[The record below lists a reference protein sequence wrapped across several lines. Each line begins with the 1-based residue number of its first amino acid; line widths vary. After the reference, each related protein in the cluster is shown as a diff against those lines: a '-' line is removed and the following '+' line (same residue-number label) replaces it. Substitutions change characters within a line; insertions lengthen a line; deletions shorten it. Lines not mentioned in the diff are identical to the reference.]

1 MEDSELSRQMVSRA
15 ESVRLVDTHEHLISE
30 EQRAALQLDLFY
42 WFPHYAS
49 SDLLSAGMSLAV
61 LEQIRD
67 TSIPLEQRWALFAPY
82 WQSTRTTGYGRAL
95 LLAAR
100 ELFGIADINEH
111 TYQELSELL
120 AATNHSGWYE
130 HVLKERAGI
139 EVSLQDRIV
148 DTDSGGPALFDD
160 RRFVA
165 PVRWLGVFQRFRT
178 MAEVQALET
187 ELGANLH
194 SLDDLLRAIDADLER
209 CKADGAVAL
218 KMRLAYVRSLSF
230 EHVVKA
236 DAERAWNR
244 IFAHLGE
251 GLSLEEAKP
260 LQDYVT
266 HYLIQR
272 SIGLDLP
279 LQVHTG
285 LQEGWGN
292 VLSNS
297 RPALLTN
304 LFLAYP
310 RARFALFHGSYPYGG
325 ELSALA
331 KMFPNVYID
340 MAWLHIISRG
350 VARRWLDEWLE
361 TVPHNKIF
369 AFGGD
374 YRFVEGAY
382 AHSRIARRVV
392 AEVVTAKVESGYLD
406 EEEGFALIPL
416 LLRENAWRFY
426 RLEERWAA
434 RHQGQG

>member
-1 MEDSELSRQMVSRA
+1 MADSELFREMLSQA
-15 ESVRLVDTHEHLISE
+15 EAVRLVDTHEHLISQ
-30 EQRAALQLDLFY
+30 EQRAALKLDLFY
-42 WFPHYAS
+42 LFPHYAS
-49 SDLLSAGMSLAV
+49 SDLVSAGMPLAV
-61 LEQIRD
+61 LEQIQD
-67 TSIPLEQRWALFAPY
+67 TSVPLEQRWALFAPY
-82 WQSTRTTGYGRAL
+82 WRFTRTTGYGRAL
-95 LLAAR
+95 LLAAKD
-100 ELFGIADINEH
+100 LFGIEDINEH
-111 TYQELSELL
+111 TYQQLSERL
-120 AATNHSGWYE
+120 AATNDSSWYE

-139 EVSLQDRIV
+139 EVSLQDCLV
-148 DTDSGGPALFDD
+148 HADSGGPALLND

-178 MAEVQALET
+178 LAEVQAMEN
-187 ELGANLH
+187 ELGVNLH
-194 SLDDLLRAIDADLER
+194 SLDDFLRAIDSDLETH
-209 CKADGAVAL
+209 KADGAVAL

-230 EHVVKA
+230 EHVIKS

-251 GLSLEEAKP
+251 GLSLDEAKP

-266 HYLIQR
+266 HHLIQR
-272 SIGLDLP
+272 SIDLDLP

-292 VLSNS
+292 ILSNS
-297 RPALLTN
+297 RPTLLTN
-304 LFLAYP
+304 LFLTYP

-340 MAWLHIISRG
+340 MAWLHVISPG
-350 VARRWLDEWLE
+350 TARRWLGEWLE

-382 AHSRIARRVV
+382 AHSRMARQVV
-392 AEVVTAKVESGYLD
+392 ADVATSKVEEGYLD
-406 EEEGFALIPL
+406 EAEATAVILL

-426 RLEERWAA
+426 RLEERWSS
-434 RHQGQG
+434 RPH